1 MKKISDNS
9 MWRGASPTVF
19 SKANKLR
26 NEMTKSE
33 ILLWEKL
40 RANQLLGYKF
50 RRQHPISIHVADF
63 YCHKLSLIIEIDG
76 EYHNEKNQII
86 KDEERRKDLNFQGM
100 KILRFTNNEVITDID
115 SVLNK
120 IKDYINSVS

>member
-1 MKKISDNS
+1 

-33 ILLWEKL
+33 ILLSEKL

-50 RRQHPISIHVADF
+50 RRQHPISIYVADF
-63 YCHKLSLIIEIDG
+63 YCHQLSLIIEIDG

-120 IKDYINSVS
+120 IKDYINDVS